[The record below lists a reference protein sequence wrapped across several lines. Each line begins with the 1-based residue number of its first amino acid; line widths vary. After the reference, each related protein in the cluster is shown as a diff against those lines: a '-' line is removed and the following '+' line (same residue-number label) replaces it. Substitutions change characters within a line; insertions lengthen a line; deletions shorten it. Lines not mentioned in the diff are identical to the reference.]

1 MKTVILMVA
10 SYFVN
15 FILLSVYSP
24 FAMLVFGP
32 FLDPAT
38 LQQLNDNP
46 GYSYWLMSVLILV
59 PGLLMQLSPFQRL

>member
-46 GYSYWLMSVLILV
+46 GYSY
-59 PGLLMQLSPFQRL
+59 